1 MQIFVFRFANKMGF
15 SAFFIVY
22 MRFFSYLCSDFEKTM
37 YIHLDCNNFFV
48 SCELVSR
55 PELKGTP
62 VVVANDNGNNGGII
76 LALNPEA
83 KAVGLKRGNPLFQ
96 VTQIIEQKHV
106 TVIDVHHHLYHEVS
120 HHIMDKVR
128 QTEMVLDFVQ
138 YSVDEFFG
146 FMPEDDPTLLRE
158 YLHTLKD
165 LILRE
170 TGIPVSCGAGLS
182 YTLAKTA
189 TWFAKRYPA
198 YKGICIMPADK
209 RETALAKVP
218 IKEVWGIGRRSIKPI
233 EQQGVVTALDYTHLP
248 EAWVNRQFGV
258 VGVRTWK
265 ELNGIPSITL
275 ASHERQK
282 SIMYSRTFAH
292 MTNSKTVLLREL
304 SNYASAAARKLREQ
318 GSLCRTITVFVATNR
333 HRTDLPQYNTDE
345 TIKLST
351 ATDDST
357 QIIQAVTRLMDK
369 LFRINYQ
376 YKQAGVILGQL
387 QHNQGVQLDL
397 FATDQVNEQAKQKRL
412 MQAIDGINKRF
423 GSNQIHFAIQ
433 GTEADQSEQPA
444 GFMRPHRIDE
454 EE

>member
-1 MQIFVFRFANKMGF
+1 
-15 SAFFIVY
+15 
-22 MRFFSYLCSDFEKTM
+22 M

-76 LALNPEA
+76 LALNAEA

-96 VTQIIEQKHV
+96 VTEILEKKQV

-120 HHIMDKVR
+120 RHIMDEVR

-158 YLHTLKD
+158 YLQTLKD
-165 LILRE
+165 LILDK

-189 TWFAKRYPA
+189 TWFAKHYPA
-198 YKGICIMPADK
+198 YQGICIMPADK
-209 RETALAKVP
+209 REQALAKVP
-218 IKEVWGIGRRSIKPI
+218 VKDVWGIGRRSINKI
-233 EQQGVVTALDYTHLP
+233 EARGIKTALDYTRQP

-258 VGVRTWK
+258 TGVRTWK
-265 ELNGIPSITL
+265 ELKGVPAITL

-292 MTNSKTVLLREL
+292 MTSSKTILMREL
-304 SNYASAAARKLREQ
+304 SNYASAATRRMREQ
-318 GSLCRTITVFVATNR
+318 GSLCQTVTLFLATNR
-333 HRTDLPQYNTDE
+333 HRTDLPQYYADD
-345 TIKLST
+345 TIRLST
-351 ATDDST
+351 ATDDSA
-357 QIIQAVTRLMDK
+357 QVIQAVTVLLDRLYK
-369 LFRINYQ
+369 ESYQ

-387 QHNQGVQLDL
+387 QDNKGVQLDL
-397 FATDQVNEQAKQKRL
+397 FAADQVSEQAKQKRL

-444 GFMRPHRIDE
+444 GFMRPHKIE
-454 EE
+454 EK

>member
-1 MQIFVFRFANKMGF
+1 
-15 SAFFIVY
+15 
-22 MRFFSYLCSDFEKTM
+22 M

-76 LALNPEA
+76 LALNAEA

-96 VTQIIEQKHV
+96 VTEILEKKQV

-120 HHIMDKVR
+120 RHIMDEVR

-146 FMPEDDPTLLRE
+146 QMPDDDPTRLRG
-158 YLHTLKD
+158 YLQQLKD
-165 LILRE
+165 LILDK

-189 TWFAKRYPA
+189 TWFAKHYPA
-198 YKGICIMPADK
+198 YQGICIMPADK
-209 RETALAKVP
+209 REQALAKVP
-218 IKEVWGIGRRSIKPI
+218 IKDVWGIGRRSINKI
-233 EQQGVVTALDYTHLP
+233 EARGIKTALDYTRQP

-258 VGVRTWK
+258 TGVRTWK
-265 ELNGIPSITL
+265 ELKGVPAITL

-292 MTNSKTVLLREL
+292 MTSNKTILMREL
-304 SNYASAAARKLREQ
+304 SNYASAATRRLREQ
-318 GSLCRTITVFVATNR
+318 GSLCQTVTLFLATNR
-333 HRTDLPQYNTDE
+333 HRTDLPQYYADD
-345 TIKLST
+345 TIRLST
-351 ATDDST
+351 ATDDSA
-357 QIIQAVTRLMDK
+357 QVIQAVTVL
-369 LFRINYQ
+369 LERIYKESYQ

-387 QHNQGVQLDL
+387 QDNQGVQLDL
-397 FATDQVNEQAKQKRL
+397 FAADQVSEQAKQKRL

-444 GFMRPHRIDE
+444 GFMRPHKIE
-454 EE
+454 EK

>member
-1 MQIFVFRFANKMGF
+1 
-15 SAFFIVY
+15 
-22 MRFFSYLCSDFEKTM
+22 M

-76 LALNPEA
+76 LALNAEA

-96 VTQIIEQKHV
+96 VTEILEKKQV
-106 TVIDVHHHLYHEVS
+106 TVIDVHHHLYHDVS
-120 HHIMDKVR
+120 RHIMDEVR

-158 YLHTLKD
+158 YLQTLKD
-165 LILRE
+165 LIMRT

-189 TWFAKRYPA
+189 TWFAKHYPA
-198 YKGICIMPADK
+198 YQGICIMPADK
-209 RETALAKVP
+209 REQALTKVP
-218 IKEVWGIGRRSIKPI
+218 VKDVWGIGRRSIKKI
-233 EQQGVVTALDYTHLP
+233 EARGIKTALDYTRQP
-248 EAWVNRQFGV
+248 EAWINRQFGV
-258 VGVRTWK
+258 TGVRTWK
-265 ELNGIPSITL
+265 ELKGVPAITL

-292 MTNSKTVLLREL
+292 MTSNKTILMREL
-304 SNYASAAARKLREQ
+304 SNYASAATRRMREQ
-318 GSLCRTITVFVATNR
+318 SSLCQTVTLFLATNR
-333 HRTDLPQYNTDE
+333 HRTDLPQYYADD
-345 TIKLST
+345 TIRLST
-351 ATDDST
+351 ATDDSA
-357 QIIQAVTRLMDK
+357 QVIQAVTVLLDRLYK
-369 LFRINYQ
+369 ESYQ

-387 QHNQGVQLDL
+387 QDNKGVQLDL
-397 FATDQVNEQAKQKRL
+397 FAPNQVDETTKQKRL

-444 GFMRPHRIDE
+444 GFMRPHKIE
-454 EE
+454 EM

>member
-1 MQIFVFRFANKMGF
+1 
-15 SAFFIVY
+15 
-22 MRFFSYLCSDFEKTM
+22 M

-96 VTQIIEQKHV
+96 VSKIIEQQHV

-120 HHIMDKVR
+120 RHIMDEVR

-146 FMPEDDPTLLRE
+146 EMPDDDPTRLRG
-158 YLHTLKD
+158 YLQTLKD
-165 LILRE
+165 LILE
-170 TGIPVSCGAGLS
+170 KTGIPVSCGAGLS

-189 TWFAKRYPA
+189 TWFAKHYPA
-198 YKGICIMPADK
+198 YNGICIMPADK
-209 RETALAKVP
+209 REKALAQVP
-218 IKEVWGIGRRSIKPI
+218 VKDVWGIGRRSIKKI
-233 EQQGVVTALDYTHLP
+233 EQTGVKTALDYAQRP
-248 EAWVNRQFGV
+248 EAWVNRLFGV
-258 VGVRTWK
+258 VGLRTWK
-265 ELNGIPSITL
+265 ELNGIPAITI

-292 MTNSKTVLLREL
+292 MTSNKSVLLREL
-304 SNYASAAARKLREQ
+304 SNYASAATRKLREQ
-318 GSLCRTITVFVATNR
+318 QSLCQTVTLFLATNR
-333 HRTDLPQYNTDE
+333 HREDLAQYYADDTL
-345 TIKLST
+345 KLST

-357 QIIQAVTRLMDK
+357 QIIHAVTLLLDRLFQEK
-369 LFRINYQ
+369 YQ

-387 QHNQGVQLDL
+387 QHADAVQLDL
-397 FATDQVNEQAKQKRL
+397 FTPNQVDETIKQKRL

-433 GTEADQSEQPA
+433 GTEADIDDQPA
-444 GFMRPHRIDE
+444 GFMRPKKVD
-454 EE
+454 

>member
-1 MQIFVFRFANKMGF
+1 
-15 SAFFIVY
+15 
-22 MRFFSYLCSDFEKTM
+22 M

-76 LALNPEA
+76 LALNAEA

-96 VTQIIEQKHV
+96 VTEIIEQKQV
-106 TVIDVHHHLYHEVS
+106 TVIDVHHHLYHDVS
-120 HHIMDKVR
+120 RHIMDEVR

-158 YLHTLKD
+158 YLQKLKN
-165 LILRE
+165 LIMRT

-189 TWFAKRYPA
+189 TWFAKHYPA
-198 YKGICIMPADK
+198 YQGICIMPADK
-209 RETALAKVP
+209 REQALTKVP
-218 IKEVWGIGRRSIKPI
+218 IKDVWGIGRRSIKKI
-233 EQQGVVTALDYTHLP
+233 EARGIKTALDYTRQP

-258 VGVRTWK
+258 TGVRTWK
-265 ELNGIPSITL
+265 ELRGVPAITL

-292 MTNSKTVLLREL
+292 MTSSKTILMREL
-304 SNYASAAARKLREQ
+304 SNYASAATRRMREQ
-318 GSLCRTITVFVATNR
+318 GSLCQTVTLFLATNR
-333 HRTDLPQYNTDE
+333 HRTDLPQYYADD
-345 TIKLST
+345 TIRLST
-351 ATDDST
+351 ATDDSA
-357 QIIQAVTRLMDK
+357 QVIQAVTVL
-369 LFRINYQ
+369 LERIYKESYQ

-387 QHNQGVQLDL
+387 QDNKGVQLDL
-397 FATDQVNEQAKQKRL
+397 FAADQVSEQAKQKRL

-444 GFMRPHRIDE
+444 GFMRPHKIE
-454 EE
+454 EK

>member
-1 MQIFVFRFANKMGF
+1 
-15 SAFFIVY
+15 
-22 MRFFSYLCSDFEKTM
+22 M

-55 PELKGTP
+55 PELKGRP

-76 LALNPEA
+76 LALNAEA

-96 VTQIIEQKHV
+96 VTKILEQKQV
-106 TVIDVHHHLYHEVS
+106 TVIDVHHHLYHDVS
-120 HHIMDKVR
+120 RHIMDEVR

-158 YLHTLKD
+158 YLQKLKD
-165 LILRE
+165 LIMRT

-189 TWFAKRYPA
+189 TWFAKHYPA
-198 YKGICIMPADK
+198 YQGICIMPADK
-209 RETALAKVP
+209 REAALAKVP
-218 IKEVWGIGRRSIKPI
+218 IKDVWGIGRRSIKKI
-233 EQQGVVTALDYTHLP
+233 EARGIKTALDYTRQP

-258 VGVRTWK
+258 TGVRTWK
-265 ELNGIPSITL
+265 ELKGVPAITL

-292 MTNSKTVLLREL
+292 MTSSKTILMREL
-304 SNYASAAARKLREQ
+304 SNYASAATRRLREQ
-318 GSLCRTITVFVATNR
+318 GSLCQTVTLFLATNR
-333 HRTDLPQYNTDE
+333 HRTDLPQYYADD
-345 TIKLST
+345 TIRLST
-351 ATDDST
+351 ATDDSA
-357 QIIQAVTRLMDK
+357 QVIQAVTVLLD
-369 LFRINYQ
+369 RIYKESYQ

-387 QHNQGVQLDL
+387 QDNKGVQLDL
-397 FATDQVNEQAKQKRL
+397 FAADQVSEQAKQKRL

-444 GFMRPHRIDE
+444 GFMRPHKIE
-454 EE
+454 EK

>member
-1 MQIFVFRFANKMGF
+1 M
-15 SAFFIVY
+15 
-22 MRFFSYLCSDFEKTM
+22 YLCSGFGKAM
-37 YIHLDCNNFFV
+37 FIHLDCNNFFV

-96 VTQIIEQKHV
+96 VTQIIEQQHV

-120 HHIMDKVR
+120 RHIMDEVR

-146 FMPEDDPTLLRE
+146 EMPDDDPTRLRG
-158 YLHTLKD
+158 YLQQLKD
-165 LILRE
+165 LIMDK

-189 TWFAKRYPA
+189 TWFAKHYPA
-198 YKGICIMPADK
+198 YHGICIMPADK
-209 RETALAKVP
+209 RETALAQVP
-218 IKEVWGIGRRSIKPI
+218 VKEVWGIGRRSIKKI
-233 EQQGVVTALDYTHLP
+233 EEAGVKTALDYSRRP
-248 EAWVNRQFGV
+248 EAWVNRLFGV
-258 VGVRTWK
+258 TGVRTWK
-265 ELNGIPSITL
+265 ELNGIPAITI

-292 MTNSKTVLLREL
+292 MTNSKAVLLREL
-304 SNYASAAARKLREQ
+304 SNYASAATRRLREQ
-318 GSLCRTITVFVATNR
+318 QSLCQTVTLFLATNR
-333 HRTDLPQYNTDE
+333 HRADLAQYYADDTV
-345 TIKLST
+345 KLST

-357 QIIQAVTRLMDK
+357 QIIHAVTLLLDRL
-369 LFRINYQ
+369 FQENYQ

-387 QHNQGVQLDL
+387 QHADAVQLDL
-397 FATDQVNEQAKQKRL
+397 FAPNQVDETTKQKRL

-423 GSNQIHFAIQ
+423 GTNQIHFAIQ

-444 GFMRPHRIDE
+444 GFMRPHKIE
-454 EE
+454 ENG